1 MKEETDKE
9 KDEEPEEAEEPIE
22 EQAGNFE
29 ITAYI
34 RKPYPE
40 SVEEY
45 MNTLRLKRKLFWGV
59 DKEDAETQME
69 VLCTLWQKEKRKAEK
84 QYKQMEEE
92 IKQMKEKLA
101 VLEQREK
108 ELEDREKQV
117 KDKEEQLLLREKESE
132 HREQGK
138 AGEIQLQKRT
148 ILSWPNRLKN
158 SMKIQRE
165 RGGKK
170 RWKGELWEKR

>member
-84 QYKQMEEE
+84 KYKRLEEE
-92 IKQMKEKLA
+92 IRQMKKKQA
-101 VLEQREK
+101 ALEQREK
-108 ELEDREKQV
+108 ELEKREEQV
-117 KDKEEQLLLREKESE
+117 KRAAMRNNREKEHIFEKKTGKQGIETE
-132 HREQGK
+132 HKRVR
-138 AGEIQLQKRT
+138 LQKWN
-148 ILSWPNRLKN
+148 IINWLDRLK
-158 SMKIQRE
+158 
-165 RGGKK
+165 KK
-170 RWKGELWEKR
+170 EKTVH